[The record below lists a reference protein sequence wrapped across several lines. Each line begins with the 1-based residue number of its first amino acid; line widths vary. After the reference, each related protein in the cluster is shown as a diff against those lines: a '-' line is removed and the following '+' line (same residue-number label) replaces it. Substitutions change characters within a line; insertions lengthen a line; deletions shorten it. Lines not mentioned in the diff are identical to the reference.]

1 MRRKTELRATPSELR
16 ATPSNL
22 EEMTVLSSVL
32 WVLLALLAYQAYK
45 KVTWDPSKLP
55 PSPLDRSEYDYIVVG
70 AGSAGSVVA
79 NRLSE
84 DANVTVLLLEA
95 GGMDSKM
102 EIHVPLAYVDLQ
114 LSGVDWNETTVPQK
128 HACLDL
134 DGRSSRW
141 PRGKVLGGSSSINA
155 MIYVRGNREDY
166 DRWRDQGAE
175 GWSYDDV
182 LPYFIKS
189 EDFRGTGEEEYHG
202 KGGYLTVS
210 DATQYRTQAA
220 KSFVEGAKELG
231 FEEIDYNGKSQSGV
245 SFAQF
250 TIKDGQRW
258 STARGFVHPVRHR
271 ENLFVVTGKSVRSL
285 SFSAGDDVA
294 VDGVYV
300 VDTDKYMDGQE
311 TLVKAR
317 KEVILS
323 ASTVGS
329 TKILLLSG
337 IGPRQHLEEVGIPV
351 KADLPVGNNLQD
363 HVMMP
368 IVFVAPNMAVDEQ
381 LVFSE
386 AQAQSIPSLLRYIIT
401 SSGPLSVSPAEA
413 HVFLDTGIE
422 DERKAPD
429 MDIIFFGGK
438 GSPKHLKNFNLS
450 PEIAVKAFGETAT
463 QEIGVGYSFL
473 PTLLHPT
480 SRGNIR
486 LNTESPLDSPLIDP
500 NYLSDPRDVE
510 VLLEGIRYA
519 QRIAN
524 TSAFDVFNSQ
534 GAHQPSATLSKTYPM
549 DSDDYWR
556 EAIRHFTLTQYHPVG
571 TCKMGSLDDP
581 NTVVDPRLRVKGVK
595 NLRVADASI
604 MPEVPSGN
612 TNAPAIMI
620 GEKASDM
627 IKEDNRN

>member
-1 MRRKTELRATPSELR
+1 MAVPR
-16 ATPSNL
+16 
-22 EEMTVLSSVL
+22 SVL
-32 WVLLALLAYQAYK
+32 WVLLAVLAYQAYK
-45 KVTWDPSKLP
+45 KLTWDPSQLP

-84 DANVTVLLLEA
+84 DPNVTVLLLEA
-95 GGMDSKM
+95 GEMDSKM
-102 EIHVPLAYVDLQ
+102 EIQVPLAYVDLQ
-114 LSGVDWNETTVPQK
+114 LSEVDWAETTVPQE
-128 HACLDL
+128 HACRSLL
-134 DGRSSRW
+134 GRKSRW

-189 EDFRGTGEEEYHG
+189 EDFRGAGEEEYHG

-210 DATQYRTQAA
+210 DSTQYRTQAA
-220 KSFVEGAKELG
+220 KSFVEGVKELG

-250 TIKDGQRW
+250 TIKDGQRL
-258 STARGFVHPVRHR
+258 STARAFIHPVRHR
-271 ENLFVVTGKSVRSL
+271 ENLFVVTGKTVRSL

-300 VDTDKYMDGQE
+300 VDTDKYVDGQE

-337 IGPRQHLEEVGIPV
+337 IGPRHHLEEVGIPV

-363 HVMMP
+363 HVMVP
-368 IVFVAPNMAVDEQ
+368 IVYVAPNMAVDEQ
-381 LVFSE
+381 LSFTE
-386 AQAQSIPSLLRYIIT
+386 AQAKSTTSLLRYIL
-401 SSGPLSVSPAEA
+401 SGSGPLSVSPAEA

-422 DERKAPD
+422 DEREAPD

-438 GSPKHLKNFNLS
+438 GSPKHLKNINLS
-450 PEIAVKAFGETAT
+450 PEVAVKAFGESAT
-463 QEIGVGYSFL
+463 LDIPGVGYSFL
-473 PTLLHPT
+473 PTLLHPS

-486 LNTESPLDSPLIDP
+486 LNTDSPLDPPLIDP
-500 NYLSDPRDVE
+500 KYLSDPHDVE
-510 VLLEGIRYA
+510 VLLEGIRYV

-524 TSAFDVFNSQ
+524 TSSFDVFNSQ
-534 GAHQPSATLSKTYPM
+534 GALQPTASIGTTHPI

-556 EAIRHFTLTQYHPVG
+556 DFIRYVTLTQYHPVG
-571 TCKMGSLDDP
+571 TCKMGAADDP
-581 NTVVDPRLRVKGVK
+581 TTVVDPRLRVKGVK

-612 TNAPAIMI
+612 TNGPAIMI

-627 IKEDNRN
+627 IKQDNRI